1 MPKSI
6 VIALAA
12 FLGSQ
17 LAGASNASSL
27 DTRFSEL
34 RHHGGMAHFCVS
46 NPTVGECTIAIGEWK
61 PVELETVMSQSVQCT
76 DTCPLDTFGF
86 VYSSN
91 GSRVFPQVATKD
103 FDGGAPS
110 RGIEFR
116 LFPVAVEILK
126 YDGCAG
132 CPLIKTSPQS
142 VEVNTNAGK
151 ISLPLLGYGVFYLP
165 RTFRS
170 LALAN
175 AGSGLGIEII
185 VDLGKAKEKRT
196 ISPSAV
202 KEYAKML
209 IALNYH
215 LLR

>member
-1 MPKSI
+1 M
-6 VIALAA
+6 
-12 FLGSQ
+12 
-17 LAGASNASSL
+17 GASNASSL
-27 DTRFSEL
+27 DMRFSEL
-34 RHHGGMAHFCVS
+34 RHHGGMARFCVS
-46 NPTVGECTIAIGEWK
+46 NSSVDECRTAIGEWK
-61 PVELETVMSQSVQCT
+61 PAELEAVISQSIQCT

-91 GSRVFPQVATKD
+91 GSRIFPQVATKD

-132 CPLIKTSPQS
+132 CPLIKASPRS
-142 VEVNTNAGK
+142 VEVITSTGR
-151 ISLPLLGYGVFYLP
+151 IHLPLLGYGVFYLP
-165 RTFRS
+165 RAFRS

-175 AGSGLGIEII
+175 AGTGLGIEAI
-185 VDLGKAKEKRT
+185 VDLGKSKEKRT
-196 ISPSAV
+196 ISTSAV

-209 IALNYH
+209 VALNYH

>member
-1 MPKSI
+1 MSKSI
-6 VIALAA
+6 ATSLAVL
-12 FLGSQ
+12 LGIQ
-17 LAGASNASSL
+17 LTGTSNASSL
-27 DTRFSEL
+27 DMRVYEL
-34 RHHGGMAHFCVS
+34 RRYGGMARFCVS
-46 NPTVGECTIAIGEWK
+46 NPSVDECRIAIGEWK

-142 VEVNTNAGK
+142 VEVNTSTGK

-165 RTFRS
+165 KAFRS
-170 LALAN
+170 LAIAN
-175 AGSGLGIEII
+175 SGSGLGIETI
-185 VDLGKAKEKRT
+185 VDIGKSKEKRT

-215 LLR
+215 LLP